1 MEIDRNN
8 LKLMASGKYLDLNKG
23 YNQEQHNQFIEGA
36 MFAFDFI
43 SAKTREKKK
52 QDNEVKENKDETN

>member
-43 SAKTREKKK
+43 SAKNRDKKK
-52 QDNEVKENKDETN
+52 QEIETKENKDETN